1 MPKLIRK
8 IRRKIEKLRY
18 REQYSLVVTDKR
30 SGDTVHL
37 MPPRDDCIWADPFP
51 LERDGLL
58 YIFIEQQFAGKN
70 GTLGY
75 ITLQPDMSCSGFNQV
90 LEKDFH
96 LSYPHLFESGG
107 ELYMIPESNE
117 NNSIDCYRCT
127 SFPGVWEF
135 HRTLILG
142 ICAVDTDIIRHNGVF
157 YLVAN
162 VAEKPGDSLNQK
174 AFVYYSDSFPDGGW
188 TAHPANP
195 VVDSAAFSRN
205 AGRVFSK
212 DGKLVRPAQDCARFY
227 GRAMHL
233 MEIEE
238 LSPSVYR
245 ESKLSDILPPEQ
257 YNSPGY
263 TAIGTHTYNE
273 SEHYIVTDIKT
284 KKRRFP

>member
-135 HRTLILG
+135 HRTLIPG
-142 ICAVDTDIIRHNGVF
+142 ICAVDT
-157 YLVAN
+157 
-162 VAEKPGDSLNQK
+162 
-174 AFVYYSDSFPDGGW
+174 
-188 TAHPANP
+188 
-195 VVDSAAFSRN
+195 
-205 AGRVFSK
+205 
-212 DGKLVRPAQDCARFY
+212 
-227 GRAMHL
+227 
-233 MEIEE
+233 
-238 LSPSVYR
+238 
-245 ESKLSDILPPEQ
+245 ESTIL
-257 YNSPGY
+257 
-263 TAIGTHTYNE
+263 
-273 SEHYIVTDIKT
+273 
-284 KKRRFP
+284 